1 MSPLS
6 MIFLYWLPGELFL
19 DCNASRCT
27 RRAQGRRLTGEWSD
41 SQTFGGIRPAL
52 WALLPERGL
61 PPHPGKPGLRAPAHR
76 DRQPKPR
83 ALSGRGSRL
92 DQICGRLKPPL
103 SRSVRWPI
111 FRYVEIYGSGFPGKI
126 SQLWWSGWRPTV
138 TRLLWSE
145 WVQAVGRAWATGSS
159 LSTPVHSLCPR
170 PGGLSTA

>member
-1 MSPLS
+1 MTP
-6 MIFLYWLPGELFL
+6 
-19 DCNASRCT
+19 A
-27 RRAQGRRLTGEWSD
+27 RRDGQQPD

-52 WALLPERGL
+52 WALLPERVL

-92 DQICGRLKPPL
+92 DPVCMGLRNPL
-103 SRSVRWPI
+103 SRGGRWPI
-111 FRYVEIYGSGFPGKI
+111 FRHVEIYGSDFPGKI
-126 SQLWWSGWRPTV
+126 SQLWRSGWRPAV

-159 LSTPVHSLCPR
+159 LSIPVHGLCPR
-170 PGGLSTA
+170 PEGLSTANFTQRGA